1 MCSEVVLSVRGLV
14 KRFGGFTAVNSVSF
28 DVFAGEVFCIVG
40 PNGAGKTTILRIIA
54 GVIEPDSGEV
64 LAFNGLVKWGSI
76 EYRRLISYLPEDA
89 GIYRNITGLDYL
101 RFIASMYFDDSSS
114 IEDSVRRG
122 VELSGLGD
130 RVRDMA
136 GSYSKGMRRR
146 LLLASTL
153 MVNPRIA
160 ILDEPTAGLDVV
172 YSIDMRRVIVD
183 YVRSTGGSV
192 IMSSHNMLEVSYVC
206 SRVALINRGVIVGLG
221 APGEL
226 LDKYNAINLE
236 EVFIKV
242 AGGG

>member
-1 MCSEVVLSVRGLV
+1 
-14 KRFGGFTAVNSVSF
+14 
-28 DVFAGEVFCIVG
+28 
-40 PNGAGKTTILRIIA
+40 
-54 GVIEPDSGEV
+54 
-64 LAFNGLVKWGSI
+64 
-76 EYRRLISYLPEDA
+76 
-89 GIYRNITGLDYL
+89 
-101 RFIASMYFDDSSS
+101 
-114 IEDSVRRG
+114 
-122 VELSGLGD
+122 
-130 RVRDMA
+130 
-136 GSYSKGMRRR
+136 
-146 LLLASTL
+146 
-153 MVNPRIA
+153 
-160 ILDEPTAGLDVV
+160 